1 MKRLSK
7 GRAFWAGLASIL
19 VIVAL
24 AAWRAPDSLAAVSGD
39 GMFAIVGLVIAFS
52 GANVADNYQRA
63 KNYRPELDKG
73 GS

>member
-7 GRAFWAGLASIL
+7 GRAFWAGFEGIL
-19 VIVAL
+19 AL
-24 AAWRAPDSLAAVSGD
+24 AALVAWRSPDTLATVAGDAMLSL
-39 GMFAIVGLVIAFS
+39 VGLVLAFS

-73 GS
+73 EK